1 MPRLSPALLRRAHRI
16 SPHLRTLLPA
26 CRDIESAQ
34 HELRW
39 IREHVSLST
48 PSKLP
53 SSSSSLASASA
64 LEQQNVHQHMTATK
78 HEAEVAR
85 LCARRGRGEP
95 LQYVLGTQPFG
106 PLEIRCAPG
115 VLVPRPETE
124 AYTVYLANLLVQHYA
139 RSQMTPNGEL
149 VNHGD
154 NQDQLGVL
162 DLCTGTGCIALLLY
176 ERLRRHSRRLPSI
189 RVAGVDISPTAVTL
203 ARRNLANNAQA
214 GLLKEPDAMNDVLFA
229 EADIFADDFRARSY
243 QNLGSRVDVMVS
255 NPPYISTRGFNQDT
269 GRSVRNFEPR
279 LALVPDERLRATA
292 VSLGCEL
299 EDVFYARLLDI
310 AKELK
315 PRFVLFEVGDLE
327 QAKRVVHMASR
338 LGNSKDFG
346 YEIWRDEPDAE
357 ECEAF
362 ELESGSCI
370 ATVRGEGHGRSVF
383 IYRKT

>member
-39 IREHVSLST
+39 IREHVSSST
-48 PSKLP
+48 PSALP
-53 SSSSSLASASA
+53 TSSSLDGASGFNN
-64 LEQQNVHQHMTATK
+64 QNARQINTAPK

-124 AYTVYLANLLVQHYA
+124 AYTMYLANLLVQHYA
-139 RSQMTPNGEL
+139 RSQSTPNGEL
-149 VNHGD
+149 VNRGD

-176 ERLRRHSRRLPSI
+176 ERLRRHSRRLPPI

-203 ARRNLANNAQA
+203 ARRNLADNTQA
-214 GLLKEPDAMNDVLFA
+214 GLLQQPNAMKDVLFA
-229 EADIFADDFRARSY
+229 EADIFADDFLARTY
-243 QNLGSRVDVMVS
+243 QNLGFRVDVMVS
-255 NPPYISTRGFNQDT
+255 NPPYISTRGFNRDT

-310 AKELK
+310 AKVLK
-315 PRFVLFEVGDLE
+315 PRFALFEVGDLE
-327 QAKRVVHMASR
+327 QALRVVNMAAR
-338 LGNSKDFG
+338 LESSQDFG

-357 ECEAF
+357 GSEVF
-362 ELESGSCI
+362 KMDSESDI

-383 IYRKT
+383 IYRKK